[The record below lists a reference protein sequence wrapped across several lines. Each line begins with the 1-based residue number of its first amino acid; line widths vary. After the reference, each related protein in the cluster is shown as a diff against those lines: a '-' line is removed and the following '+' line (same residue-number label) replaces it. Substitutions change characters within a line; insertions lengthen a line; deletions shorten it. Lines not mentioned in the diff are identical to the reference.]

1 MPEVV
6 AEVVPSSKKKDQ
18 NQCGK
23 RHFAFSLGFP
33 DFWRPNHVV
42 SRPTEGVSRKKHV
55 FSRPRGGLNQGKTP
69 RGVGRW
75 L

>member
-18 NQCGK
+18 NQRGK
-23 RHFAFSLGFP
+23 RHFAFSFGFP
-33 DFWRPNHVV
+33 GFCRPSHVF
-42 SRPTEGVSRKKHV
+42 SRPTEGVSKKKHV
-55 FSRPRGGLNQGKTP
+55 FSRSRGGLNQGNTASS
-69 RGVGRW
+69 VGRW